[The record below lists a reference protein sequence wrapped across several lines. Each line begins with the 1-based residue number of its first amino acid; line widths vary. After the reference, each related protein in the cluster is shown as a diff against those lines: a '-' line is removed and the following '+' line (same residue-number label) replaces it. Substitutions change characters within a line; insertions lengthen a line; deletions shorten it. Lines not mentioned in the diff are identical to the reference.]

1 MTDYT
6 YTLSPPS
13 SDPAENK
20 RLGYRTPRS
29 ILLPPYFA
37 TNPLF
42 VDFMDAIDEVFEPL
56 VDQKTE
62 ILGDL
67 RNVWVTNPDLENNQI
82 ANSEMIPF
90 EAWSQ
95 PERQLLVMQVNALG
109 LKLQNAGII
118 SDDSYQVISRWAG
131 QYWFGKG
138 TQSFINFI
146 NYCLSSSL
154 TVTPLWTEDYV
165 NFVPV
170 GDPTIGTPIWEGG
183 SWYPTT
189 HVALIAQ
196 GGLGNLDIA
205 TLVSFFYEIAN
216 YNLVLYSVEIEY
228 NMWITDDPQLIRTD
242 AEVVAIGL
250 WANSSI
256 VISNLFS
263 YGADAPAT
271 FDTEPDLPTGAYSTQ
286 PTNTNF
292 SDVYILAA
300 PTAWIQAPNGQT
312 VPVYTS
318 SDQTITNGADMPTT
332 FCGNQPAT
340 TGEVMMIF
348 GPVDWIDVPGSS
360 RSDAR
365 IPVFSSVPVART
377 AALSELPTQIV
388 GNQRANLLC
397 NPDGWTEMVP
407 GSGQWTPYWETT

>member
-1 MTDYT
+1 MTAYT

-37 TNPLF
+37 SNPLF
-42 VDFMDAIDEVFEPL
+42 VDFMDAVDEVFEPL

-67 RNVWVTNPDLENNQI
+67 RNVWINNPTLENNQI
-82 ANSEMIPF
+82 ANNEMIPF

-95 PERQLLVMQVNALG
+95 PERELLVKQVNALG

-118 SDDSYQVISRWAG
+118 SDDNYQVISRWAG

-146 NYCLSSSL
+146 NYCLSASL
-154 TVTPLWTEDYV
+154 TVTPLWTQDYV
-165 NFVPV
+165 NFVPA
-170 GDPTIGTPIWEGG
+170 GDSTIGTPIWEGG
-183 SWYPTT
+183 TWYPTT
-189 HVALIAQ
+189 HVSVIAS
-196 GGLGNLDIA
+196 GGLQQLDIQ

-216 YNLVLYSVEIEY
+216 YNLVLHSVDLAY
-228 NMWITDDPQLIRTD
+228 TMPITDDPNLIRTD

-256 VISNLFS
+256 VISNTFS
-263 YGADAPAT
+263 YGADSPPLFDAAP
-271 FDTEPDLPTGAYSTQ
+271 DIPVGAYSTQ
-286 PTNTNF
+286 PANTNF
-292 SDVYILAA
+292 TGVYILSQ
-300 PTAWIQAPNGQT
+300 PTAWIESPNGQK
-312 VPVYTS
+312 VPAYTS
-318 SDQTITNGADMPTT
+318 LDQQLTNAPTLPTT
-332 FCGNQPAT
+332 FCGNEPAT
-340 TGEVMMIF
+340 EGQVLMIF
-348 GPVDWIDVPGSS
+348 GPVQWIPVPGSS

-365 IPVFSSVPVART
+365 IPVFSSVPVPRT
-377 AALSELPTQIV
+377 AALSQIPTQIV
-388 GNQRANLLC
+388 GNQRGNLLC

-407 GSGQWTPYWETT
+407 GSGKWTPYWNQT